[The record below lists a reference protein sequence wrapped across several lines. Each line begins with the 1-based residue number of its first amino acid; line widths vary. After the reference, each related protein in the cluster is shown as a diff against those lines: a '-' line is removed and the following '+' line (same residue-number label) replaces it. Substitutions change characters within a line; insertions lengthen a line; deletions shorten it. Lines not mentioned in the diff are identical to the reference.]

1 MRDSVIL
8 SVENLSVGIKSKGIH
23 SQIVDNLSFEVNKG
37 EILSIVGE
45 SGSGKSITAKAI
57 LGLLPNNS
65 SVNGKVFFR
74 NQNLLELNEKKLSE
88 IRGSGIGMIFQE
100 PMTALNPVLSIGKQM
115 TEALVINGVCNQN
128 EANEKAIEMLDRVS
142 ITEPKKR
149 MSQFPHEFSGGMRQ
163 RMMIAMVMLMKPSI
177 LIADEPTT
185 ALDVTI
191 QAQILDLLNSMVS
204 ETEIGLVLITHD
216 MGVVAETAN
225 KVLVMYNGKEVEN
238 SNVNQI
244 FKKPTQSYTKSLL
257 AAVPRLDKKTLEQ
270 KITKPSTKSLV
281 KINRV
286 SKTFSKDKSFF
297 FDGLKTR
304 ALDEISLEINY
315 GETLALVGES
325 GSGKSTLGR
334 AIIKLVDVD
343 SGSIEIENYDIN
355 SLKTNDLRKIR
366 SSAQMIFQDPY
377 SSLDPRFSVGRTI
390 AEPILIQKKCKKSE
404 VKNRVSTLLKDVG
417 LSEDMAKRYPHE
429 FSGGQRQRIAIARAL
444 ASEPKFIVADEPTSA
459 LDVTIQAQILEL
471 LNKLKNERNISL
483 LFITH
488 DLAVVR
494 QISDQVAVMCEGR
507 ILEKGPTD
515 SVLEN
520 PHNSYTK
527 SLLDAAPNPDP
538 DKKKKLKR
546 KSDLISFD
554 KGPLIEIS
562 PKHWAASKVN

>member
-1 MRDSVIL
+1 MKDSVIL
-8 SVENLSVGIKSKGIH
+8 SVENLNVEIKSKGIGTK
-23 SQIVDNLSFEVNKG
+23 IVDDLSFDVNRG

-57 LGLLPNNS
+57 LGLLPHNC
-65 SVNGKVFFR
+65 SVNGRIFFEE
-74 NQNLLELNEKKLSE
+74 QNLLNLNEKKLRK

-115 TEALVINGVCNQN
+115 TEALVINGVCNQT
-128 EANEKAIEMLDRVS
+128 EANERAVEMLDRVS

-149 MSQFPHEFSGGMRQ
+149 LKQFPHEFSGGMRQ
-163 RMMIAMVMLMKPSI
+163 RMMIAMVMLIEPSI

-191 QAQILDLLNSMVS
+191 QAQILDLLNSIVS

-225 KVLVMYNGKEVEN
+225 KVLVMYDGKKVEN
-238 SNVNQI
+238 SNVSKI
-244 FKKPTQSYTKSLL
+244 FKKPTQTYTKSLL
-257 AAVPRLDKKTLEQ
+257 AAIPRLDIKTLEQ
-270 KITKPSTKSLV
+270 KISVPSTKPVV

-286 SKTFSKDKSFF
+286 SKTFAKEKSFF

-343 SGSIEIENYDIN
+343 SGSIEIENLDIN
-355 SLKTNDLRKIR
+355 AISVNDLRKMR
-366 SSAQMIFQDPY
+366 SSVQMIFQDPY
-377 SSLDPRFSVGRTI
+377 SSLDPRFSIGRSI
-390 AEPILIQKKCKKSE
+390 AEPILIQKKCSRAEIKD
-404 VKNRVSTLLKDVG
+404 RVSTLLESVG
-417 LSEDMAKRYPHE
+417 LTPDMAKRYPHE

-444 ASEPKFIVADEPTSA
+444 ASEPKIIVADEPTSA

-471 LNKLKNERNISL
+471 LNNLKNERKISL

-494 QISDQVAVMCEGR
+494 QISDKVAVMCEGK

-515 SVLEN
+515 SILGN
-520 PHNSYTK
+520 PQNAYTK
-527 SLLDAAPNPDP
+527 SLLNAAPNPDP
-538 DKKKKLKR
+538 EKRKKLKR
-546 KSDLISFD
+546 NTDLISFD
-554 KGPLIEIS
+554 KGPLIEIN
-562 PKHWAASKVN
+562 PGHWVAS